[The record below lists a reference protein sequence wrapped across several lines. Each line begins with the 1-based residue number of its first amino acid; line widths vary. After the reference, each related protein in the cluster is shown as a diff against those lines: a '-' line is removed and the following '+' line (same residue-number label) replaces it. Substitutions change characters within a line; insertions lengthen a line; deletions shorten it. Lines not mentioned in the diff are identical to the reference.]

1 MPNFKIELADDE
13 VLVALK
19 RGEGYEDVH
28 PQLVTEDAV
37 NAHWPEWRTVLP
49 DEMTPVLDGPA
60 AKDEATLQAEFERWF
75 ASEMGLTFDQ
85 CKERG
90 AWDLNWIRSAWFAGA
105 RTAA

>member
-1 MPNFKIELADDE
+1 MPRITLDIADDE

-28 PQLVTEDAV
+28 VQLVSEDAV

-60 AKDEATLQAEFERWF
+60 AKEESTLQAEFEQWF
-75 ASEMGLTFDQ
+75 ASEIGLTFAQ

-90 AWDLNWIRSAWFAGA
+90 AWDLNRIRAAWFAGA
-105 RTAA
+105 RSAA